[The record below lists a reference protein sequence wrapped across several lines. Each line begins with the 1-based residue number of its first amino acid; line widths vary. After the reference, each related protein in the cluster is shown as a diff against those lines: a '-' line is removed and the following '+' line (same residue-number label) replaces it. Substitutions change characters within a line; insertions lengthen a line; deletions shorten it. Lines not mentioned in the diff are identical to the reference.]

1 MLFSTGKRTVVC
13 DRLGQELQGNFC
25 SHGQSL
31 SIEPLSPR
39 SDGDRRGS
47 RHPLHPA
54 APLPTEGARQ
64 ALRCVSGGAEPH
76 PANQSVSGSQHHV
89 LEILPR
95 APVDVKLSPGMPAAA
110 PGTGSGSGLLQRS
123 PGDGSSRSLRQ
134 PGGGWMSLSDGV
146 LPRLLF
152 IQKDVSP
159 LQCFK
164 LSMVVMGSRTGPAA
178 NR

>member
-64 ALRCVSGGAEPH
+64 ALRCVSGGGLSLI
-76 PANQSVSGSQHHV
+76 QRTKV
-89 LEILPR
+89 L
-95 APVDVKLSPGMPAAA
+95 VGLSITCWKSCLMPLSMLNCPLGCQQQPLVLGVGLGCSRGALGMDPAAA
-110 PGTGSGSGLLQRS
+110 
-123 PGDGSSRSLRQ
+123 
-134 PGGGWMSLSDGV
+134 
-146 LPRLLF
+146 F
-152 IQKDVSP
+152 
-159 LQCFK
+159 
-164 LSMVVMGSRTGPAA
+164 GSREEDGCRCLMGCFLGYYLFKKMFLHCSVL
-178 NR
+178 N